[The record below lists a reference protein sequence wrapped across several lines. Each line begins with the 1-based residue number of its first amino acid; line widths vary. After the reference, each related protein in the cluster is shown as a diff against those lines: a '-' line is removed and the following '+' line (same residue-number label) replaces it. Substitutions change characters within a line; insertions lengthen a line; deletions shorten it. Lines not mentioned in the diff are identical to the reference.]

1 MFWKQN
7 RSHYAHASSSSLH
20 PGPRPFQQREACLT
34 YDFGRLTAWHPC
46 THTSISVILK
56 QAPLTG
62 TIMWKPKKPVGRAH
76 SLWDISISIYLFM
89 RYKPLSVFPKM
100 ILGWE
105 IHRDLQFGVKCRRHG
120 FYPWVRKMP
129 WRRKWQPTSVFLPG
143 KSHGQRRLVG
153 YSPWGRRVRQDSVT
167 NAFFLHFTWD
177 DEHNL
182 PKHCNTNPKVWVDMV
197 LG

>member
-7 RSHYAHASSSSLH
+7 HSHYAHASSSSLH

-34 YDFGRLTAWHPC
+34 YDFGRLLHGISAPTQAFRWFQ
-46 THTSISVILK
+46 TSSTNRDDYVEAKETSGESTFI
-56 QAPLTG
+56 
-62 TIMWKPKKPVGRAH
+62 
-76 SLWDISISIYLFM
+76 M
-89 RYKPLSVFPKM
+89 RYKPLSAFPKM
-100 ILGWE
+100 TSGWE
-105 IHRDLQFGVKCRRHG
+105 MHRDLQFGVKCRRHG

-143 KSHGQRRLVG
+143 ESHGQRRLVG
-153 YSPWGRRVRQDSVT
+153 YSPWGHRVRQDWVT

-182 PKHCNTNPKVWVDMV
+182 PKHCNTNPKVWVDV
-197 LG
+197 VPG